1 MEQVLKVIEEYKEV
15 GNTDD
20 LVLDDISIGH
30 ITPEIKHQIEQIK
43 DLQYLSMNSCNL
55 QSLNHF
61 PTNKSIW
68 SLELQDNTFPAKE
81 LMHLAQLSHLKA
93 LDLNGNKIEKAE
105 QLEPLKEL
113 KHLERLDLED
123 TPLSELEDYR
133 EKVFTILPQLNI
145 VDGYDKEGN
154 ELDYTTDEDEE
165 GEIDDSEE
173 NEDEEEDDE
182 DEDDSEDDEDDE
194 DEEEEDEEE
203 EEN

>member
-1 MEQVLKVIEEYKEV
+1 M
-15 GNTDD
+15 
-20 LVLDDISIGH
+20 
-30 ITPEIKHQIEQIK
+30 
-43 DLQYLSMNSCNL
+43 
-55 QSLNHF
+55 
-61 PTNKSIW
+61 
-68 SLELQDNTFPAKE
+68 
-81 LMHLAQLSHLKA
+81 
-93 LDLNGNKIEKAE
+93 
-105 QLEPLKEL
+105 EPLKEL

-133 EKVFTILPQLNI
+133 EKVFLILPQLNI

-194 DEEEEDEEE
+194 DEEEEDEDE

>member
-1 MEQVLKVIEEYKEV
+1 M
-15 GNTDD
+15 
-20 LVLDDISIGH
+20 
-30 ITPEIKHQIEQIK
+30 
-43 DLQYLSMNSCNL
+43 
-55 QSLNHF
+55 
-61 PTNKSIW
+61 
-68 SLELQDNTFPAKE
+68 
-81 LMHLAQLSHLKA
+81 
-93 LDLNGNKIEKAE
+93 
-105 QLEPLKEL
+105 EPLKEL